1 MLPVSAAELLSIQ
14 AEATSAVCDQPCQ
27 IWRKSS
33 LVADGYGTQS
43 NGYTQIATTVVGT
56 AQPSAGELANYDY
69 LIADKAAFTL
79 HFPIAT
85 SVQEQDHVVIGT
97 QTLEVHVLLTPE
109 SYP

>member
-43 NGYTQIATTVVGT
+43 NGYTQIATTT
-56 AQPSAGELANYDY
+56 ADEHA
-69 LIADKAAFTL
+69 
-79 HFPIAT
+79 
-85 SVQEQDHVVIGT
+85 IGR
-97 QTLEVHVLLTPE
+97 
-109 SYP
+109 